1 MTSIVNMSNDFIIKI
16 LTLGDSCVGKTSIIL
31 RYTKTPFPKIAFSTI
46 GVDFRSRTIS
56 LDNKKR
62 VKIFLWDTAAQER
75 YRNVASNYYNGT
87 DCVLLVFDITSVESF
102 TILDYWV
109 QQLEER
115 NRLDDICMILVGNKS
130 DIKNKPTVSK
140 NDINEFI
147 SKYGIQYFEVSAMKD
162 EGIEELFNYAIKET
176 MKIIGKREANVSNLT
191 KSSRLTDTEQHEQKE
206 KVYIDRKFKCC

>member
-1 MTSIVNMSNDFIIKI
+1 M
-16 LTLGDSCVGKTSIIL
+16 
-31 RYTKTPFPKIAFSTI
+31 
-46 GVDFRSRTIS
+46 
-56 LDNKKR
+56 
-62 VKIFLWDTAAQER
+62 
-75 YRNVASNYYNGT
+75 ASNYYNGT

-147 SKYGIQYFEVSAMKD
+147 SKSGIQYFEVSAMKD

>member
-1 MTSIVNMSNDFIIKI
+1 M
-16 LTLGDSCVGKTSIIL
+16 
-31 RYTKTPFPKIAFSTI
+31 
-46 GVDFRSRTIS
+46 
-56 LDNKKR
+56 
-62 VKIFLWDTAAQER
+62 
-75 YRNVASNYYNGT
+75 ASNYYNGT

-191 KSSRLTDTEQHEQKE
+191 KSSRLTDTEQQKKKK

>member
-1 MTSIVNMSNDFIIKI
+1 
-16 LTLGDSCVGKTSIIL
+16 
-31 RYTKTPFPKIAFSTI
+31 
-46 GVDFRSRTIS
+46 
-56 LDNKKR
+56 
-62 VKIFLWDTAAQER
+62 
-75 YRNVASNYYNGT
+75 
-87 DCVLLVFDITSVESF
+87 
-102 TILDYWV
+102 
-109 QQLEER
+109 
-115 NRLDDICMILVGNKS
+115 MILVGNKS